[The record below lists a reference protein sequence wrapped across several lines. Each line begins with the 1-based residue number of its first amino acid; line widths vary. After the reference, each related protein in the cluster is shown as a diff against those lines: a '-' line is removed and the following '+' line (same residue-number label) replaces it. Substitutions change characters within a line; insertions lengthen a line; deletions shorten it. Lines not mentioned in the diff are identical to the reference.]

1 VPGGFTGR
9 VLSALLPAAGGF
21 LRTLARAARQLLL
34 EVSGALFAVFA
45 LLGAASTWRAWQQ
58 SAEVWV
64 IGVSIGFTLFMG
76 YFCGLSFWKASRIHK
91 TG

>member
-1 VPGGFTGR
+1 

-21 LRTLARAARQLLL
+21 LRTLGRAARQLLL

-45 LLGAASTWRAWQQ
+45 VLGAASAWRAWRQ

-64 IGVSIGFTLFMG
+64 ICVSIGFTVFMG
-76 YFCGLSFWKASRIHK
+76 YFCGLSFWKASRIQK
-91 TG
+91 TE